1 MYLYED
7 AARQKRNMVFA
18 NCGENKNRYS
28 EICKEF
34 DKRGIEIFHNDI
46 QSLILEYVS
55 DFDNMKVND

>member
-1 MYLYED
+1 MQLDKKETWSLLI
-7 AARQKRNMVFA
+7 AEKIKI
-18 NCGENKNRYS
+18 G
-28 EICKEF
+28 KEF